1 MNLKNLVPP
10 LELCKLIPAG
20 EFADSYFVYM
30 EPDGRTSL
38 TMPHSREYANATVI
52 EWRKTSWILYPAP
65 TLQEILEDGDPIY
78 ELHVKHKPG
87 ANQSMVSNALKAWLK
102 RNNINYEICLWCG
115 GNMTGDYDNTI
126 CSHCGQRTEKV
137 EVIK

>member
-1 MNLKNLVPP
+1 MMNLKKLVPP
-10 LELCKLIPAG
+10 LELCKLIPEG

-65 TLQEILEDGDPIY
+65 TLQEIIKELDEFEVWGNNISDEHTVVSEFVQYED
-78 ELHVKHKPG
+78 ENT
-87 ANQSMVSNALKAWLK
+87 ATAALKVWLK
-102 RNNINYEICLWCG
+102 LKGIEA
-115 GNMTGDYDNTI
+115 
-126 CSHCGQRTEKV
+126 
-137 EVIK
+137 